1 MRTLQAAAACLLTIV
16 ALPAQTLTPRE
27 VFYGETAPVPV
38 KAAEQ
43 KRPKSEIKP
52 KPWSEKPA
60 SSPGKIAASPG
71 KVESGHS
78 DVFQNVSETTRPL
91 GLRYSVMKLGS
102 SGQFADVNSE
112 TTFVSGDSIRLTVES
127 NDVGYLYVVMQ
138 GSSGI
143 WKVLYPSTEAGG
155 GSNHVEKGHIYTVPA
170 SAAFTF
176 DEKSGSEK
184 LFVVLSR
191 QPEKNLE
198 NLIYSL
204 QDKAP
209 KKGEQRQMLASNIAP
224 VQDELVQR
232 LRETYSRDLLIEKV
246 NDDPPVPEAA
256 TSKVRNKEKAVYV
269 VNPRAGT
276 NASVVADIEL
286 RHQ

>member
-1 MRTLQAAAACLLTIV
+1 MRILQATAACLLTIV
-16 ALPAQTLTPRE
+16 TLPAQTLTPRE
-27 VFYGETAPVPV
+27 VFYGETAPAPT
-38 KAAEQ
+38 KAPEQ
-43 KRPKSEIKP
+43 KRPKTEAKP
-52 KPWSEKPA
+52 KVWSEKSGA
-60 SSPGKIAASPG
+60 APGKIAASPA
-71 KVESGHS
+71 KVEAAQPN
-78 DVFQNVSETTRPL
+78 VFQNVSESNRPL
-91 GLRYSVMKLGS
+91 GLRYSVLKLGS
-102 SGQFADVNSE
+102 SGQFADVNPE

-143 WKVLYPSTEAGG
+143 WKVLYPSAEAGG
-155 GSNHVEKGHIYTVPA
+155 GSNQIERGHLYTVPA
-170 SAAFTF
+170 TAAFTF

-204 QDKAP
+204 RDKAP
-209 KKGEQRQMLASNIAP
+209 KNGEQPPMLASNMAP

-246 NDDPPVPEAA
+246 NDEAPAPEPA
-256 TSKVRNKEKAVYV
+256 TSKVRNKEQAVYV
-269 VNPRAGT
+269 VNPRAGK

-286 RHQ
+286 RHK